1 MKSFTIE
8 LVGGRPILKSDQ
20 EVIFLNTGWP
30 TTLQNNREITLLG
43 RHFNCF
49 TTMAGVTLPKLQE
62 LLGIDIT
69 PLLGMDVMV
78 E

>member
-8 LVGGRPILKSDQ
+8 LVEGRPILKSDQ

-49 TTMAGVTLPKLQE
+49 TTMAGVTLQIGRASCRERVYVL
-62 LLGIDIT
+62 
-69 PLLGMDVMV
+69 V
-78 E
+78 